1 MSPYGK
7 LQHFLTVRGK
17 TKVVRNDEEKEVF
30 DWQNALADAGII
42 AGLTFFTSLVG
53 INLSGM
59 HETVTACTA
68 AGISAAVQFFTLLA
82 LKRGIKQSS
91 GA

>member
-1 MSPYGK
+1 MPYGK

-30 DWQNALADAGII
+30 DWQNALADAGIM
-42 AGLTFFTSLVG
+42 AGVTFFTTMVG
-53 INLSGM
+53 INLAGI
-59 HETVTACTA
+59 HEAINGCVA
-68 AGISAAVQFFTLLA
+68 AGIAAGLQFFTILA
-82 LKRGIKQSS
+82 LKRGLKTSS